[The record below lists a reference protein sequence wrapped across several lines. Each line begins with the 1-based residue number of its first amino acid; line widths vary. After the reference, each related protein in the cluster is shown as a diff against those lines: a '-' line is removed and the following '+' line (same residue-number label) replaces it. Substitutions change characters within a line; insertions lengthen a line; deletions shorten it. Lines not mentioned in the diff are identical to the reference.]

1 MSEDKKRT
9 RSSKWL
15 KEPECSGS
23 EENATTS
30 REVRVRRRRQVGAAD
45 RKSDYGAHDEQ
56 NTNPGFAA
64 KQLSALLPA
73 STVVA
78 INDNS
83 RRAHVVVQVIP
94 AASKG
99 GKPCGTIEAKAKS
112 AAELITRTDG
122 TLAADLHYLYCAPY
136 ILANCANPECNTCN
150 FDRGIGHLM
159 TIVAVWFEPVKTED
173 KKTHMCMTVCRIT
186 CNQSGDN
193 TEARLDGLYC
203 KYPASSLVKFE
214 TRSPQGSSLLKFLVQ
229 NVLPPTDTL
238 VVPDALHGAS
248 KFYNKLPAYMP
259 VQLETSKCNR
269 HGNLYFKYKVVI
281 AEELHKCGP
290 RA

>member
-9 RSSKWL
+9 RSSKCL
-15 KEPECSGS
+15 KEQECSGS
-23 EENATTS
+23 AENATTS
-30 REVRVRRRRQVGAAD
+30 REVRVCRRRQVGGHG
-45 RKSDYGAHDEQ
+45 KQ

-64 KQLSALLPA
+64 TQLSALLPA

-83 RRAHVVVQVIP
+83 RGAYVVMQVIP
-94 AASKG
+94 A
-99 GKPCGTIEAKAKS
+99 GKPSELQACGTIQAKAKS

-122 TLAADLHYLYCAPY
+122 TLAADRHYLYCVPY

-150 FDRGIGHLM
+150 FERGIGHLM

-173 KKTHMCMTVCRIT
+173 KKTHMCMTVCRAT
-186 CNQSGDN
+186 CNQSGDK

-281 AEELHKCGP
+281 AEELHKFGP